1 MSLCV
6 AFQMDPPDKLDVEG
20 DSSLA
25 LIEVACAAKA
35 RLFYYT
41 PQSLSLFEGKVT
53 APLQGMLLEN
63 GNITLGEP
71 VVTDLS
77 TLDAVLMRQ
86 DPPFDMSYI
95 TATHLLEHILE
106 TTLVVNHPVS
116 VRNAPEKLLVT
127 HFHHLMPPTLVSS
140 DVAELNKFR
149 KEIGDIVT
157 KPLYGNGGAGI
168 FLFKKDGPNFAS
180 YLETMQQGR
189 QTLPLVAQA
198 YIERVSAGDKR
209 IILLDGEILGA
220 INRLP
225 PTGEIRAN
233 MHIGGVAVKTELT
246 DRDREICAAL
256 RPMLREKELLFT
268 GIDVIDGLLTE
279 INVTSPTGLRELSR
293 FEGFDAAAR
302 VWDVIEKKI
311 MAKISAKKKL

>member
-1 MSLCV
+1 MSSRI
-6 AFQMDPPDKLDVEG
+6 AFQMDPPDKLDIEG
-20 DSSLA
+20 DSSFA
-25 LIEVACAAKA
+25 LIEAAQACKA
-35 RLFYYT
+35 QLFYYT
-41 PQSLSLFEGKVT
+41 PQSLSLLQGKVT
-53 APLQGMLLEN
+53 APLQPMKIEG
-63 GNITLGEP
+63 GTISLGAP
-71 VVTDLS
+71 VVTDLA

-106 TTLVVNHPVS
+106 TTFVVNHPVS

-127 HFHHLMPPTLVSS
+127 HFHHLMPPTLISS
-140 DVAELNKFR
+140 DAAALRKFR
-149 KEIGDIVT
+149 LETGDIVT

-168 FLFKKDGPNFAS
+168 FLFKKDDPNFAS
-180 YLETMQQGR
+180 YLETVQQGR

-198 YIERVSAGDKR
+198 YIKKVSEGDKR

-225 PTGEIRAN
+225 PSGEIRAN
-233 MHIGGVAVKTELT
+233 MHIGGVATKTEVT
-246 DRDREICAAL
+246 SREREICLAL
-256 RPMLREKELLFT
+256 RPMLRERGLLFT

-293 FEGFDAAAR
+293 FEGFDAAGR
-302 VWDVIEKKI
+302 VWEVIEKKM
-311 MAKISAKKKL
+311 MARRGV